1 MASFTQKSKNNQDQD
16 IPLDV
21 GDQSVSCL
29 SFDGINQQASN
40 ALIVGSWD
48 TTLSVYD
55 LTQNRKYASLK
66 HDAAVLCCDFASVSI
81 ISHSLLAYDLQFVRD
96 HVKYCINILCLT
108 LMIFTHD

>member
-1 MASFTQKSKNNQDQD
+1 MASFNQKKNSQDHD
-16 IPLDV
+16 APLDV

-29 SFDGINQQASN
+29 SFDGFNQQAST

-55 LTQNRKYASLK
+55 IAQNRKHASLK

-81 ISHSLLAYDLQFVRD
+81 QLFSLLAYD
-96 HVKYCINILCLT
+96 
-108 LMIFTHD
+108 

>member
-1 MASFTQKSKNNQDQD
+1 MAYPQRGKNNQDQD

-29 SFDGINQQASN
+29 SFDGLSQQPTN

-55 LTQNRKYASLK
+55 LSQNRKYASLK

-81 ISHSLLAYDLQFVRD
+81 TSHS
-96 HVKYCINILCLT
+96 
-108 LMIFTHD
+108 